1 MLDFHALFSAEGL
14 VSLVSLT
21 VMEIVLGID
30 NVLLVAILSQKV
42 KPAHRKRVRK
52 LGIGLALVLRILL
65 LFALTWLMGLTKTLF
80 TVLDNAFSGR
90 DLVLLAGGLFL
101 IYKAT
106 TELYERIEHS
116 SDEEEKSDA
125 DRKPSGSVATV
136 FQILALD
143 LVFSL
148 DSVITAVGMARAIIV
163 MMTAMIIAVGVMF
176 AFSGVV
182 SEFVNRHPSMKILA
196 LAFLLLIGVLL
207 TADAF
212 GHHINR
218 GYVYFAM
225 AFSLLVELANMRLRK
240 KKSRKK
246 RAT

>member
-1 MLDFHALFSAEGL
+1 MFDYHALLSAEGL

-42 KPAHRKRVRK
+42 KPAHRARVRQ
-52 LGIGLALVLRILL
+52 LGIGLALVLRIAL
-65 LFALTWLMGLTKTLF
+65 LFALTWLMGLTRTLF
-80 TVLDNAFSGR
+80 TVMGNELSGR
-90 DLVLLAGGLFL
+90 DLVLLVGGLFL

-106 TELYERIEHS
+106 HELYERVEG
-116 SDEEEKSDA
+116 DA
-125 DRKPSGSVATV
+125 DEDAKNARDAKPAGSVGTV
-136 FQILALD
+136 LQILALD
-143 LVFSL
+143 IVFSL

-163 MMTAMIIAVGVMF
+163 MMVAMIIAVGVMF
-176 AFSGVV
+176 AFAGVV

-196 LAFLLLIGVLL
+196 LSFLLLIGVLL

-212 GHHINR
+212 GKHINR

-225 AFSLLVELANMRLRK
+225 AFSLGIELINMRVHK
-240 KKSRKK
+240 KKSSK
-246 RAT
+246 RAI

>member
-1 MLDFHALFSAEGL
+1 MFDFHALLSAEGL

-42 KPAHRKRVRK
+42 KPAHRAAGAPAGHRAGAGAAHRAAVRAD
-52 LGIGLALVLRILL
+52 LADGDDAGPCSRCWATRSRGGI
-65 LFALTWLMGLTKTLF
+65 WCC
-80 TVLDNAFSGR
+80 SP
-90 DLVLLAGGLFL
+90 GGLFL

-106 TELYERIEHS
+106 HELYERIERAP
-116 SDEEEKSDA
+116 DEDDKSDA
-125 DRKPSGSVATV
+125 ERKPAGSVATV
-136 FQILALD
+136 LQILALD
-143 LVFSL
+143 VVFSL

-163 MMTAMIIAVGVMF
+163 MMAAMIIAVGVMF
-176 AFSGVV
+176 AFAGVV

-225 AFSLLVELANMRLRK
+225 AFSLVIELLNMRFRK
-240 KKSRKK
+240 KTKRK
-246 RAT
+246 RAI